1 MSESTH
7 YRTCPLCEATCGLE
21 ITIKDGAI
29 ARIRGDR
36 DDVFSKG
43 FICPKGSTLKQ
54 LHADPERVRTPLIKR
69 DGVFVEATWDE
80 AFAAVAEGLGRIWAD
95 GNRDAVGLYLGN
107 PNAHSI
113 ASSLFGGPVIRGFRT
128 KNLYSASTVDQMP
141 KHVSS
146 GYMFGSTGAIPVPDL
161 DRTDY
166 LLMLGAN
173 PHESNGSLC
182 TAPDFPGRMEAI
194 RERGGRIVTVD
205 PRFTKTAAASDEHV
219 AIRPGTDA
227 LWMAALVTE
236 IKAAG
241 LIDTGSVGTFLT
253 GLDDMLAALAPFT
266 AESVAAHTRVPA
278 ETTRRTARELAT
290 APTAAVYA
298 RIGAHTTQFGTLA
311 SWLTDVLNI
320 VTGNLDRPGGAMFPG
335 AATGAKTSSRTPGG
349 RGFSIGRWASR
360 VSGYPEVNSEFPTA
374 ALAEEIET
382 PGDGQIRA
390 LVCVAG
396 NPVRSIQNS
405 ARLDAALETLEFM
418 VSVDIYVNETSRH
431 ADVLLP
437 APSPLAKP
445 QYDMAFYALSVRNV
459 ANYSPPMHPADDPTE
474 PGMPEYAILA
484 KLALISMGMDPSTDP
499 AIVGA
504 TILGDVAK
512 RSHLGDVEA
521 IIDLMLQTGPY
532 EAMSIETLE
541 ANPHGVDLGP
551 LQPRLPGL
559 LRTASGTIEMFPE
572 LFANDVLRLAAVLDA
587 APDEGLL
594 LVGRR
599 HLRSNNSWMHNLEV
613 LVKGKPRCT
622 LQIHPADAAA
632 AGLVDGGQA
641 AVSNETGSVSA
652 LVEIDDAIAV
662 GTVSLPHGWGHDAPG
677 ARWTVAKAAGGVN
690 SNELTGESVI
700 DPLSGNGR
708 LNAIPVSVAAV

>member
-1 MSESTH
+1 
-7 YRTCPLCEATCGLE
+7 LGL
-21 ITIKDGAI
+21 A
-29 ARIRGDR
+29 
-36 DDVFSKG
+36 S
-43 FICPKGSTLKQ
+43 
-54 LHADPERVRTPLIKR
+54 
-69 DGVFVEATWDE
+69 
-80 AFAAVAEGLGRIWAD
+80 
-95 GNRDAVGLYLGN
+95 VGL
-107 PNAHSI
+107 S
-113 ASSLFGGPVIRGFRT
+113 GGQLR
-128 KNLYSASTVDQMP
+128 
-141 KHVSS
+141 
-146 GYMFGSTGAIPVPDL
+146 VPD
-161 DRTDY
+161 
-166 LLMLGAN
+166 
-173 PHESNGSLC
+173 
-182 TAPDFPGRMEAI
+182 
-194 RERGGRIVTVD
+194 
-205 PRFTKTAAASDEHV
+205 
-219 AIRPGTDA
+219 
-227 LWMAALVTE
+227 
-236 IKAAG
+236 
-241 LIDTGSVGTFLT
+241 
-253 GLDDMLAALAPFT
+253 
-266 AESVAAHTRVPA
+266 TR
-278 ETTRRTARELAT
+278 
-290 APTAAVYA
+290 
-298 RIGAHTTQFGTLA
+298 
-311 SWLTDVLNI
+311 
-320 VTGNLDRPGGAMFPG
+320 
-335 AATGAKTSSRTPGG
+335 
-349 RGFSIGRWASR
+349 
-360 VSGYPEVNSEFPTA
+360 A

-504 TILGDVAK
+504 TILGDVAKRAGLDPDDEVAK